1 MARILIA
8 EDDAIA
14 ASVLANAL
22 MNAGHAVGVLDNGR
36 DALFT
41 IRAKRPD
48 IVILDG
54 DLPMHEL
61 TVLRDLRHDA
71 QVWHTPVFML
81 TASRSRADEEIAMR
95 GRHGLLQAFR
105 SRLRALSHQRGAR
118 SPSRAPAPPR
128 AAR

>member
-41 IRAKRPD
+41 IRAKRP
-48 IVILDG
+48 
-54 DLPMHEL
+54 
-61 TVLRDLRHDA
+61 T
-71 QVWHTPVFML
+71 
-81 TASRSRADEEIAMR
+81 S
-95 GRHGLLQAFR
+95 
-105 SRLRALSHQRGAR
+105 
-118 SPSRAPAPPR
+118 
-128 AAR
+128 

>member
-22 MNAGHAVGVLDNGR
+22 MNAGHAVGVLGNGR
-36 DALFT
+36 DALLT

-54 DLPMHEL
+54 DLPEMHGL

-81 TASRSRADEEIAMR
+81 TASRSRGD
-95 GRHGLLQAFR
+95 GTTS
-105 SRLRALSHQRGAR
+105 SR
-118 SPSRAPAPPR
+118 
-128 AAR
+128 